1 MAQVS
6 TSAARQPVY
15 LTGWAAGR
23 RILEFLRDPL
33 MAMRDIYEAHGELV
47 YLQSPVPFIKSRN
60 AKIVAT
66 GARFNRE
73 VLSDPVTWRTTG
85 IVLRGPKGSAQSRL
99 RMGIMRMNGRQHQ
112 HYRRLFI
119 DPLRPDKVDAM
130 GPDMARL
137 TQAEVESWPLGQT
150 VDLWPRLSRLTQL
163 LSSSLLFGKN
173 DAYGMEIAE
182 LLHQHG
188 RFNYSPA
195 VVACPLDAPGTPYHR
210 MLRHS
215 EMTERRILEWAETK
229 RGTFDPADLLSVII
243 NSPDENGNPP
253 NRESIAGHIPTLFGG
268 SFETCQTVLA
278 WTLTLLAQ
286 HPRIAADL
294 YAELRQHLTGMTLS
308 LDAVSR
314 LPLLDAVVKESMR
327 VLPPVPL
334 QWRVAMRD
342 TTIQGHSVRAGSRV
356 MLSALMTNRAPDLYP
371 EPERFRPERWSTISP
386 SVYEYCAFGAGPRAC
401 LGYSFGVSMVKLGL
415 AAILMRYRIALPP
428 GTRIDYKIAVTM
440 MPKAGLRAEIHRQD
454 GKFSANP
461 ITGKIRNL
469 VTLPTEGT
477 A

>member
-1 MAQVS
+1 MVQVS
-6 TSAARQPVY
+6 ISAATKPTY

-23 RILEFLRDPL
+23 RIVGFLRDPL
-33 MAMRDIYEAHGELV
+33 AAMRDIYESHGELV
-47 YLQSPVPFIKSRN
+47 YLQRPIPFIKSRN

-137 TQAEVESWPLGQT
+137 TEAEVESWPVGET

-182 LLHQHG
+182 LLHEHG

-195 VVACPLDAPGTPYHR
+195 VVACPLDVPGTPYHR

-215 EMTERRILEWAETK
+215 EMTEQRILEWAETK
-229 RGTFDPADLLSVII
+229 RGKFDPADLLSVIV
-243 NSPDENGNPP
+243 NSPDENGNLP

-278 WTLTLLAQ
+278 WTLLLLAQ
-286 HPRIAADL
+286 HPRVAADL
-294 YAELRQHLTGMTLS
+294 HAELRQHLTGVMLS
-308 LDAVSR
+308 LDRVSR
-314 LPLLDAVVKESMR
+314 MPLLDAVVKESMR

-334 QWRVAMRD
+334 QWRVAMKD
-342 TTIQGHSVRAGSRV
+342 TTIQGHPVRAGSRV
-356 MLSALMTNRAPDLYP
+356 MLSAFMTNRAPDLYP

-386 SVYEYCAFGAGPRAC
+386 SVYEYSAFGAGPRAC

-415 AAILMRYRIALPP
+415 AAMLMRYRIALPP

-454 GKFSANP
+454 GNFSANR

-469 VTLPTEGT
+469 VTLPQ
-477 A
+477 